1 MRKVRLKPVRLSDDI
16 CCRPGVRLH
25 VLRRREDR
33 SDLRR
38 GYRGGALRGRT
49 IPGLT
54 ILSLVHPQI
63 CAKNPPYDCRSATV
77 ATTVVGLLH
86 VFLMSSPTLA
96 ASSLHEWIIVR
107 ASRGL
112 PIRVVML
119 KE

>member
-1 MRKVRLKPVRLSDDI
+1 
-16 CCRPGVRLH
+16 
-25 VLRRREDR
+25 
-33 SDLRR
+33 
-38 GYRGGALRGRT
+38 
-49 IPGLT
+49 
-54 ILSLVHPQI
+54 
-63 CAKNPPYDCRSATV
+63 
-77 ATTVVGLLH
+77 VVGLLH